1 MATYWAVTAL
11 RRRHPERAALAL
23 RAQLCRCL
31 EDAGDDGEPDW
42 AGLRVS
48 APRRERDTRGRVWWC
63 YEASVTTAALRAP
76 EAGRAGA
83 TPAPRPAGAV
93 PAAG

>member
-11 RRRHPERAALAL
+11 RRRHGRRAAGAL
-23 RAQLCRCL
+23 RDQLDRCRA
-31 EDAGDDGEPDW
+31 DAGDDGEPDW

-48 APRRERDTRGRVWWC
+48 APRRERDTRGDVWWC
-63 YEASVTTAALRAP
+63 YEASVTTSPPPAP
-76 EAGRAGA
+76 EAAGTPVPRA
-83 TPAPRPAGAV
+83 AGAV